1 MSDGLTD
8 KRGQE
13 QPQIGPF
20 GNKDDLLLQ
29 RAGNGG
35 WTVISRPDR
44 EGMRGQTIG
53 AYTNTKDMID
63 ALSSALQ

>member
-8 KRGQE
+8 KRGQDH
-13 QPQIGPF
+13 PPIGSF

-44 EGMRGQTIG
+44 AGMQGETIG